1 MGLFIKQHYE
11 VGWTEAAAEL
21 AGLWQRGPA
30 GSGRQQST
38 ATKAAVLRSGCLLC
52 WAEHGG
58 IGAVQE
64 TIQSMRWLIQVWKP
78 PVTHLVMPQLEL
90 GLGQTFIAGWI
101 NADTHFPIWKW
112 GTTQA
117 WLHRAQVLQTAV
129 HHLQFQQCT
138 IKVQNQ
144 GNSCRS
150 ALTHRVLSI
159 MYGRNTFVCWFF
171 IFIFFTI
178 DTEVKP
184 IIFSVEQSSLLK
196 EAAVARA
203 ASKHKASSLPASKR
217 GNECMELPLAHLQGT
232 AVLGCSYWCH
242 WTWANNSHVGVRQQK
257 MGQAHPWLST
267 QSFSCSP
274 KTRRWTQ
281 CSASGDTLFM
291 PG

>member
-52 WAEHGG
+52 SAEHGG

-150 ALTHRVLSI
+150 ALTTEFWASCMEEILLFADFLFLFFYHWHWSQA
-159 MYGRNTFVCWFF
+159 NNFQCWA
-171 IFIFFTI
+171 
-178 DTEVKP
+178 ELP
-184 IIFSVEQSSLLK
+184 AEGGCSCSCSQQAQSKFLACLK
-196 EAAVARA
+196 EREWVHGAA
-203 ASKHKASSLPASKR
+203 
-217 GNECMELPLAHLQGT
+217 
-232 AVLGCSYWCH
+232 
-242 WTWANNSHVGVRQQK
+242 
-257 MGQAHPWLST
+257 
-267 QSFSCSP
+267 SCSP
-274 KTRRWTQ
+274 ARDCCPWLQ
-281 CSASGDTLFM
+281 LLVPLDLG
-291 PG
+291 